1 MVSWRRRDRLR
12 HRRARLPWPRLGL
25 GTAAGVAVIGL
36 AVCTG
41 QLTGSRAAAAVLSD
55 AAGAGAAPQTA
66 TYYVTPGPG
75 NCSYPDPPAD
85 GLYVALSPPEYA
97 RAARCGS
104 YLEVSGPDGSVRV
117 KVIDQCPGCAAG
129 HIDLSKTA
137 FARLAPLS
145 AGLIHVTYTYLD
157 DPPLPGPLSI
167 EVSQGSS
174 RYWLALLADN
184 TGNPLASVQVQTSS
198 GWHSLAQASYNY
210 WIVSGA
216 GPGPFTVRLTDTQGH
231 QVTVPGITLSPGVVQ
246 ATETWMYQAG
256 ARRVAP

>member
-1 MVSWRRRDRLR
+1 MATWRRR
-12 HRRARLPWPRLGL
+12 HRIARLPWRMLGR
-25 GTAAGVAVIGL
+25 AAAVVAAIAVAVG
-36 AVCTG
+36 VG
-41 QLTGSRAAAAVLSD
+41 PVTGSRASAAVLSV
-55 AAGAGAAPQTA
+55 AAGAGAGPQTA

-75 NCSYPDPPAD
+75 NCSFPGPPAD

-104 YLEVSGPDGSVRV
+104 YLEVSGPDGSVSV

-145 AGLIHVTYTYLD
+145 AGLIHVAYTYLA

-167 EVSQGSS
+167 EVSKGSS

-184 TGNPLASVQVQTSS
+184 TGNPLASVELQTSS
-198 GWHSLAQASYNY
+198 GWRSLARASYNY
-210 WIVSGA
+210 WIVAGA
-216 GPGPFTVRLTDTQGH
+216 GSGPFTVRLTDTEGH

-246 ATETWMYQAG
+246 ATETWMY
-256 ARRVAP
+256 